1 MTAAYNLWAFLRY
14 DANCEHPAFVPPT
27 EEDFEFWTANVP
39 FLEAQGISAV
49 VWASGH
55 LCYPVGW
62 KNRLHRQEQEYVAAH
77 GAALHTAC
85 RSKRTQIQDTG
96 GGRAARAYDT
106 VFGHVLRHGSRLHDR
121 RRNRSK
127 RGRIDTR
134 LPPAAQLSDT
144 HGGKLAEVHHQ
155 FHRPHN
161 YIIWPTGKGQQ
172 RLTLLPLL
180 FVPWYSVTS
189 AAVNHILIKT
199 LFCFAI
205 WIISSS
211 RKLFK

>member
-14 DANCEHPAFVPPT
+14 DANCEHPTFAPLT
-27 EEDFEFWTANVP
+27 EGHFEFWTANVSI
-39 FLEAQGISAV
+39 LETQGVSAV
-49 VWASGH
+49 VWAGGY
-55 LCYPVGW
+55 LCYSVGW

-77 GAALHTAC
+77 GAALHTDC

-96 GGRAARAYDT
+96 AGRASRAYHT
-106 VFGHVLRHGSRLHDR
+106 VFGHVLCNGYRLLDW
-121 RRNRSK
+121 RRNRDK

-134 LPPAAQLSDT
+134 VPPSTQLSDT
-144 HGGKLAEVHHQ
+144 HGGKLAKVQHQ
-155 FHRPHN
+155 SRRPHN